1 MRSDPL
7 LSWICTHPGLSTPS
21 NATLSSSNTLSSGT
35 AGSGSAA
42 AAAASG
48 ASYPTSRSSRS
59 ASTPKSGKLLDIS
72 PYEIQFSDLQ
82 VRFER
87 TQRKKQRERFSCLQ
101 MCSEGVAYHATGWE
115 SPPEGRG

>member
-87 TQRKKQRERFSCLQ
+87 KARNKGNSSRTCRCALRGAAS
-101 MCSEGVAYHATGWE
+101 HARSWE